1 MISLLNYNVN
11 DMQNRRLAILLGILM
26 MGSLCLMIS
35 VYVQAQRQKREDIQ
49 RVIKE
54 AEEALKNQNFGY

>member
-1 MISLLNYNVN
+1 
-11 DMQNRRLAILLGILM
+11 MQNRRLAILLGILM

-35 VYVQAQRQKREDIQ
+35 VYVQAQKQKREDIQ